1 MKSKLMKR
9 YIAIAMILLG
19 VTAMSCNRS
28 SCPAYED
35 NTNKMKLDNG
45 SKTKSGALPK
55 GKN

>member
-1 MKSKLMKR
+1 MKR
-9 YIAIAMILLG
+9 VLVIVLVFAGTLT
-19 VTAMSCNRS
+19 VSCNKN

-35 NTNKMKLDNG
+35 NTNKMKLEDN